1 MQQKILNCA
10 FILALVVCGSS
21 FAVTVGKFSYL
32 GAPEDYNGDTMKV
45 NDTIVAMS
53 NQIFVKNQTITSAI
67 PDTPCVFFV
76 IDNSS
81 SMSYYNF
88 DGNHPLSDSLGYR
101 FKVANALIDTLYKHY
116 PSAQVGIAV
125 FDSGLDYNVSTD
137 PTVMT
142 ACPAPYNTSG
152 LGAYMKLLT
161 LNGSYEGTTGLALA
175 HKYLH
180 DSLYALSTAN
190 QYQGQTKYYDLVYNA
205 HKLRGNT
212 NIDIGFTAAKNAMLL
227 ATHPKQDRYVI
238 FQSDGASNCCGTTTW
253 NFMNPGDSMPTT
265 YTIYYNRIPADS
277 VADIDSMT
285 KMNTNI
291 RNDGYSVNNPRST
304 LYPFLISSYSSL
316 LTFLMNNVYTAIAT
330 STLAGPASI
339 TIGTQTATS
348 WVDSSFTFN
357 NLFPLTGAF
366 TPFTYDISYAI
377 AINGTVFADTT
388 HVINFEVARIPG
400 QAIDT
405 TQFQIQRWDR
415 SLVCR
420 YNGEV
425 VSAITDQMD
434 SIELRFGFSPGTAN
448 YSYST
453 VKVQLST
460 TTGPQTDSEVYTL
473 SRIGTTDTFSV
484 KFKDTTLIPSV
495 KGDGILEHSS
505 PIDTIVAV
513 FKNRETPQLPMDT
526 LRFACPVYVSPGQ
539 IFLSV
544 INDTIYA
551 GDTATISGWVATA
564 RGDTLPSLR
573 NSISWT
579 QNPPVD
585 PGDALIGATGGTT
598 RFTATQAF
606 DSTGN
611 YRRIPIMASVVNP
624 YNTARTVTATAYVVV
639 LPRPSGYSIGVERYS
654 DTALS
659 SNNILT
665 GRSNFYWVAA
675 GLPTIPMNSQIDT
688 LYTYAV
694 VRDTFGNYIRLTD
707 SATSWTALNPDTVGA
722 QVKSAKGIVNFGL
735 ISRVNG
741 VSSGSGAV
749 VVTDTSCR
757 RPDTVLVQLHSGSLV
772 AIGLFSAAD
781 TVHPIDTL
789 SLSTDQSINLL
800 VQGEYS
806 GAPATW
812 VQIPAL
818 WSMAPNPDTL
828 KFTVPVPAVNAITW
842 TCTPLTAGHALLTL
856 SSAGQSVTIP
866 VIITASS
873 VDTVHLVLVTN
884 PDSCFAGRPIKLAAS
899 IGNTHGLLPGSSV
912 QSSVYHDFLNNNL
925 RPEFLPWLIVN
936 GGATPDSLDKPLQES
951 FSNGTD
957 TLYLVLYYAP
967 GSPDSLHRIQLTL
980 SSVLQATTVPF
991 RLHPAIIDSLQIED
1005 TNGVH
1010 LIDTVILSQTNPSDS
1025 LLARGFD
1032 KYGNPVNLDSSAGA
1046 ILNSTIWSAEGSIP
1060 QPAVSTG
1067 ADIYYT
1073 ASAVRAIQ
1081 TGSVWATLVTDSAT
1095 LRTSVPVKVLPS
1107 LPYLVSAITRDRI
1120 GGIYDSSDGLIDEID
1135 CYFNTA
1141 VNITSA
1147 DYVYFSAV
1155 YGTDTLK
1162 VTGITQ
1168 LSDSAYAL
1176 SIHDS
1181 LTNLSVPQ
1189 TSWKPAVTINNL
1201 PVTINGSVVAADGCA
1216 PVVWQV
1222 IKHANGPS
1230 HQNDVVEVLF
1240 SENIFNRSGGQFTT
1254 ANQPSQ
1260 TLMAYTLTPT
1270 GYVAIDSMFSNIV
1283 GFNSNQPDS
1292 VLFFTMS
1299 NGANLTDTDYVN
1311 IVTPN
1316 CLIQDQHGN
1325 VPPEDNHRCRVTIT
1339 GNAISLVTF
1348 PNPSKGIFT
1357 HHTSS
1362 GNNGDIDF
1370 FDQPQASQWVQQDNA
1385 GFILQLQGVNW
1396 PQIGT
1401 GNVGAHLEIYDIVGN
1416 MVNSA
1421 QTDNLLRKNV
1431 QGSSNVTSVSIYWNG
1446 GNRKGMLTSPGI
1458 YRAVVSIT
1466 YPANTLNYKN
1476 ARLITKLGV
1485 R

>member
-1 MQQKILNCA
+1 MQQKIRNCA
-10 FILALVVCGSS
+10 FFLALIICGSS

-32 GAPEDYNGDTMKV
+32 GAPENYNGDTMKV

-76 IDNSS
+76 IDNSA
-81 SMSYYNF
+81 SMSYYNPN
-88 DGNHPLSDSLGYR
+88 GNLPLSDSLGYR
-101 FKVANALIDTLYKHY
+101 FTVANALIDTLYKHY

-125 FDSGLDYNVSTD
+125 FDSGLDYSVSTD

-142 ACPAPYNTSG
+142 ACPAPNNTAG

-180 DSLYALSTAN
+180 DSLYTLPAAD
-190 QYQGQTKYYDLVYNA
+190 QYEGQTKYYDLIYNE

-227 ATHPKQDRYVI
+227 ATHPKKDQYVI
-238 FQSDGASNCCGTTTW
+238 FQSDGASNCCGSTIW
-253 NFMNPGDSMPTT
+253 NFMTPGDSMPTT
-265 YTIYYNRIPADS
+265 FTIYYNRVPSDS
-277 VADIDSMT
+277 AADIDSMT
-285 KMNTNI
+285 KMTTNI
-291 RNDGYSVNNPRST
+291 RNDGYSVNNPRSQ

-357 NLFPLTGAF
+357 NLFPLTGPF
-366 TPFTYDISYAI
+366 TPFTYDINYAL
-377 AINGTVFADTT
+377 AENGTVIADTT
-388 HVINFEVARIPG
+388 HVVNFEVARIAG
-400 QAIDT
+400 QPVDT

-415 SLVCR
+415 SLLFR
-420 YNGEV
+420 YNGTV
-425 VSAITDQMD
+425 VPAITDQMD

-448 YSYST
+448 YSYNT

-460 TTGPQTDSEVYTL
+460 TAGPQTDSELYTL
-473 SRIGTTDTFSV
+473 SRVGTTDTFSV

-495 KGDGILEHSS
+495 KGDGVLEHSS
-505 PIDTIVAV
+505 PLDTIVAI
-513 FKNRETPQLPMDT
+513 FRNQETPQLPLDT
-526 LRFACPVYVSPGQ
+526 LRFTCPVYVSPGQ

-544 INDTIYA
+544 INDTIHA
-551 GDTATISGWVATA
+551 GDTASIAGWVATA
-564 RGDTLPSLR
+564 RGDTLPALR
-573 NSISWT
+573 NSITWAQS
-579 QNPPVD
+579 PPVD
-585 PGDALIGATGGTT
+585 PGDALIGSTGGTT
-598 RFTATQAF
+598 RFTATQAY

-611 YRRIPIMASVVNP
+611 YRRIPIVASVVNP
-624 YNTARTVTATAYVVV
+624 YNTNQTVKATAYIVV
-639 LPRPSGYSIGVERYS
+639 LPRTSGFSIDVERIS

-659 SNNILT
+659 ANAILT
-665 GRSNFYWVAA
+665 GRSNFYWIAE
-675 GLPTIPMNSQIDT
+675 GLPDIVMNTPIDT
-688 LYTYAV
+688 FYTYAV

-735 ISRVNG
+735 ISRVNNIHT
-741 VSSGSGAV
+741 GSGPV

-757 RPDTVLVQLHSGSLV
+757 RPDTVIVYLHADSLL
-772 AIGLFSAAD
+772 AIGLFSTAD
-781 TVHPIDTL
+781 TIQPIDTL
-789 SLSTDQSINLL
+789 SLSTDQSINL
-800 VQGEYS
+800 VVKGEYAS
-806 GAPATW
+806 APATW
-812 VQIPAL
+812 VPITAL

-828 KFTVPVPAVNAITW
+828 VFTIPVPALVAGTW

-856 SSAGQSVTIP
+856 GSAGRLLTIP
-866 VIITASS
+866 VIITTSS

-899 IGNTHGLLPGSSV
+899 ISNTHGLLTGTSV
-912 QSSVYHDFLNNNL
+912 QATKYHDFLNNNL
-925 RPEFLPWLIVN
+925 RPDFLPWLIVN
-936 GGATPDSLDKPLQES
+936 GGATPDSLDKSLQES
-951 FSNGTD
+951 FANGTD

-967 GSPDSLHRIQLTL
+967 GSPDSLHQIQLTL

-991 RLHPAIIDSLQIED
+991 RLNPAIIDSLQIED

-1010 LIDTVILSQTNPSDS
+1010 LVDTVILSQTNPSDS
-1025 LLARGFD
+1025 LRARGFD
-1032 KYGNPVNLDSSAGA
+1032 RYGNPINLDSSAGA
-1046 ILNSTIWSAEGSIP
+1046 ILNSTVWSAEGSIP
-1060 QPAVSTG
+1060 QPGVSSG

-1073 ASAVRAIQ
+1073 ATAVRAIQ
-1081 TGSVWATLVTDSAT
+1081 TGSVFATLVTDSAT

-1107 LPYLVSAITRDRI
+1107 LPYLVYAITRDRI

-1141 VNITSA
+1141 VTITSA
-1147 DYVYFSAV
+1147 DYAYFSAV
-1155 YGTDTLK
+1155 YGNDTLK

-1189 TSWKPAVTINNL
+1189 TSWKPVVTVNNL
-1201 PVTINGSVVAADGCA
+1201 PVALNSSIKAADGCA

-1222 IKHANGPS
+1222 IKHANGPT
-1230 HQNDVVEVLF
+1230 HQNDVVEVQF

-1270 GYVAIDSMFSNIV
+1270 GYVAIDTMFSNIV

-1292 VLFFTMS
+1292 VLFFTMT
-1299 NGANLTDTDYVN
+1299 NGANLTDTNYVN

-1316 CLIQDQHGN
+1316 CLIQDQYGN
-1325 VPPEDNHRCRVTIT
+1325 VPPEDNHRCRVAIT
-1339 GNAISLVTF
+1339 GNAISLVAF
-1348 PNPSKGIFT
+1348 PNPSRGTYK
-1357 HHTSS
+1357 HPTSS
-1362 GNNGDIDF
+1362 GNNGDIDL
-1370 FDQPQASQWVQQDNA
+1370 FDQPQASQWVQRDNA
-1385 GFILQLQGVNW
+1385 GFVLQLQGVNW

-1416 MVNSA
+1416 LVNSA
-1421 QTDNLLRKNV
+1421 QTDNLLKNSV
-1431 QGSSNVTSVSIYWNG
+1431 QGNSNSTSVSIYWNG
-1446 GNRKGMLTSPGI
+1446 GNHKGMLLAPGV
-1458 YRAVVSIT
+1458 YRAVVYIT